1 MRYVV
6 GNEDV
11 ESMRAAG
18 APKQYSDMRNP
29 LLTLV
34 RELTQRKD
42 CSQIYV
48 RKNGFSLALEK
59 RGSFSTIKK

>member
-6 GNEDV
+6 GNDDV
-11 ESMRAAG
+11 AAMRAAG
-18 APKQYSDMRNP
+18 APKQYSDTRNP
-29 LLTLV
+29 LLTLL

-48 RKNGFSLALEK
+48 RKDGFYLALEK
-59 RGSFSTIKK
+59 HNSSLS